1 MSRHRTKVHRS
12 QGRRRADG
20 SGRRPRRRRRGRRK
34 QTPGR
39 SQRPGREEPR
49 SGRSRSASQ
58 PTPGNFCLRSSGRVR
73 RSSRKSRCGRSGS
86 CWAGPSAGDS
96 MFLFGICPCFFWF
109 SPWHTIDISWPMGTD
124 LCFLKS
130 ETEKSDTPVNS
141 ALSSF
146 RFQIS
151 FQTARRKKIAGN
163 QIPKHAEHI
172 SRLQFRI
179 LLGTDFRFQIP
190 EFSRGPRAGSSRFQ
204 ISDFRFQKPVY
215 AQPQISDFRFQK
227 TKEPG

>member
-1 MSRHRTKVHRS
+1 M
-12 QGRRRADG
+12 
-20 SGRRPRRRRRGRRK
+20 
-34 QTPGR
+34 
-39 SQRPGREEPR
+39 
-49 SGRSRSASQ
+49 
-58 PTPGNFCLRSSGRVR
+58 
-73 RSSRKSRCGRSGS
+73 
-86 CWAGPSAGDS
+86 
-96 MFLFGICPCFFWF
+96 
-109 SPWHTIDISWPMGTD
+109 
-124 LCFLKS
+124 
-130 ETEKSDTPVNS
+130 
-141 ALSSF
+141 
-146 RFQIS
+146 
-151 FQTARRKKIAGN
+151 AGN